1 MLPTGTGYVKC
12 MIDFLFYQFTRGIA
26 LGVLLGAVVR
36 FFGGVGK
43 SVLYVM
49 GGGDTNG

>member
-1 MLPTGTGYVKC
+1 MLPSGTGQVEQ
-12 MIDFLFYQFTRGIA
+12 MVDFLFFQFMRGFA
-26 LGVLLGAVVR
+26 LGILLGAVVR

-49 GGGDTNG
+49 GGGDING